1 MLALIYPTQY
11 AKSPARSNVS
21 SITFAGTVVG
31 QLFFGWYSDHFS
43 RKWALLISTLILI
56 LFAALGTGSYGAG
69 GSIYG
74 LFAALTAYRFFLG
87 IGIGYCTPTLVRAN
101 CTSY

>member
-1 MLALIYPTQY
+1 MLAQLYPTQY
-11 AKSPARSNVS
+11 ATSPARSNVS

-43 RKWALLISTLILI
+43 RKWALLISTFILI
-56 LFAALGTGSYGAG
+56 LFAILGTASYGAG
-69 GSIYG
+69 GSIDG

-87 IGIGYCTPTLVRAN
+87 IGIG
-101 CTSY
+101 